1 MLLELKNIYKN
12 YIQGTMEVPVLKDIN
27 LCVEEGEY
35 VAIMGPSGS
44 GKSTL
49 MNIIGCIDKP
59 TSGTYLLDD
68 VEIEKCKDK
77 ELSEVRNQKIGFVF
91 QNFNLLPRQSALDN
105 VALPL
110 QYAKV
115 PIKKRK
121 QKAKEMLEMVDL
133 ADRVSFKPT
142 QLSGG
147 QKQRVAIARAL
158 ASDPKILL
166 CDEATSALDPQT
178 TASILELLKSI
189 NEQFNITIV
198 IITHQMSVIREICN
212 RVAIIEH
219 GELVENGLVEDI
231 FSHPKSKAARELI
244 LRELPEDGVKLEGA
258 VAEQL
263 ERIQSDRKLRI
274 VFSENSAFEP
284 VIANMILKFGTPVN
298 ILRADTKNVGGVA
311 KGEMILGLPDDRHL
325 QIDMEE
331 YLKEHGLEIEEVT
344 GDVE

>member
-77 ELSEVRNQKIGFVF
+77 ELAAVRNQKIGFVF

-133 ADRVSFKPT
+133 ADRVNFKPT

-147 QKQRVAIARAL
+147 QKQRVAIARAMV
-158 ASDPKILL
+158 ADPKILL
-166 CDEATSALDPQT
+166 ADEPTGALDSKSGLQVM
-178 TASILELLKSI
+178 ELFDTLHK
-189 NEQFNITIV
+189 QGVTI
-198 IITHQMSVIREICN
+198 IMITHSDEIASYAD
-212 RVAIIEH
+212 RVVKIID
-219 GELVENGLVEDI
+219 GELYEGDAQPVN
-231 FSHPKSKAARELI
+231 AASAQ
-244 LRELPEDGVKLEGA
+244 K
-258 VAEQL
+258 EQDNL
-263 ERIQSDRKLRI
+263 TEVVQS
-274 VFSENSAFEP
+274 EQAQ
-284 VIANMILKFGTPVN
+284 TPV
-298 ILRADTKNVGGVA
+298 TGG
-311 KGEMILGLPDDRHL
+311 D
-325 QIDMEE
+325 
-331 YLKEHGLEIEEVT
+331 EHE
-344 GDVE
+344 